1 MKETMHKS
9 FMVLLVVLTTVGF
22 AQQSYDY
29 KTMKMDEYRAE
40 LAKWQKREADAKAA
54 IAEQQARCE
63 QIKQQIS
70 QVEQNTNAVWDEIYA
85 LLETDANGYKDY
97 LAQLRN
103 LENEVSGFA
112 ALSPEDIYTR
122 KDELEGYKN
131 RLAEMKK
138 DKRSVSS
145 EASGIIQRIENML
158 AEAEQKAKPAAAGRY
173 EVQRGDYLWK
183 IAKNPDIYG
192 DPYAWIRIYTA
203 NRDQIKNPDLIYPN
217 QVFRIPRMAGPNEYW
232 VQRGD
237 YLYKIAGLPNVYG
250 NPFQWQRLY
259 EANKDVISDPN
270 LIYPHMILVVPQ

>member
-1 MKETMHKS
+1 M
-9 FMVLLVVLTTVGF
+9 LVVMTAAGF

-54 IAEQQARCE
+54 IAEQEARCE
-63 QIKQQIS
+63 KIRQEIAQT
-70 QVEQNTNAVWDEIYA
+70 EQETNAVWDEIYA

-97 LAQLRN
+97 ITQLHN

-122 KDELEGYKN
+122 KDELDNYKN

-138 DKRSVSS
+138 DKRSLTS

-158 AEAEQKAKPAAAGRY
+158 AQAEQKAKPAAAGRY

-183 IAKNPDIYG
+183 IAKSPDVYG

-203 NRDQIKNPDLIYPN
+203 NRDQIKNPDLIYPK

-270 LIYPHMILVVPQ
+270 LIYPHMILVVPK